1 MSEVPAGVVSD
12 RPAVVLISEGLRPLA
27 GPDPEWPGGAVSRF
41 VPQREEMPA
50 ESECGPVVAIVPLV
64 SRPLGEPELSRYP
77 GLRIIANYGVGHD
90 NIDLTAAARRG
101 VPVTN
106 TPDVLTDA
114 TADLT
119 WALLLA
125 AARRLREGL
134 DLARSGEWSGWRPD
148 QLLGLDLRA
157 RTLGILGAGRIGR
170 AVASRARPF
179 GMRIRYWSRSPSR
192 ELEADGAVRAN
203 SLDDLL
209 ATSEVVSV
217 HLPLT
222 PETRDLIGAAEL
234 GSMLPGSIL
243 VNTARGPIVQMGP
256 LIDALRDGPLAAAG
270 LDVYPEEPLI
280 PAELRE
286 LPNAFIL
293 PHLGSATR
301 EARMS
306 MWRLAAENVRRVLNG
321 EPPATPVS
329 EGQAEPPPTPVGG
342 S

>member
-1 MSEVPAGVVSD
+1 MSD
-12 RPAVVLISEGLRPLA
+12 RPPVVLISEGLRPLA
-27 GPDPEWPGGAVSRF
+27 GPAPEWPGGAVSRF
-41 VPQREEMPA
+41 VPLGEELPP

-64 SRPLGEPELSRYP
+64 SRPVGEPEMAQYP
-77 GLRIIANYGVGHD
+77 GLRVVANYGVGYD
-90 NIDLTAAARRG
+90 NIDLNAAARLG

-134 DLARSGEWSGWRPD
+134 DLARSGEWRGWRPD
-148 QLLGLDLRA
+148 ELLGMGLQG
-157 RTLGILGAGRIGR
+157 RTLGILGAGRIGC
-170 AVASRARPF
+170 AVAARARPF
-179 GMRIRYWSRSPSR
+179 GMRIRYWDRTPNSG
-192 ELEADGAVRAN
+192 LEADGAVRAD
-203 SLDDLL
+203 SLADLL

-222 PETRDLIGAAEL
+222 PETRDLIGGPEL
-234 GSMLPGSIL
+234 GSMLRGSIL
-243 VNTARGPIVQMGP
+243 INTARGPIVQLDP
-256 LIDALRDGPLAAAG
+256 LIGALRDGPLAAAG

-280 PAELRE
+280 PPELRE

-301 EARMS
+301 EARMG
-306 MWRLAAENVRRVLNG
+306 MWRLAAENVRRVLEG
-321 EPPATPVS
+321 ESPATPVLPS
-329 EGQAEPPPTPVGG
+329 
-342 S
+342 